1 MALVYNG
8 VTITKVVYNGTEI
21 KELIHNG
28 TVVFK
33 AEVPDT
39 PVTVSNYQ
47 TVQQSRTGYITV

>member
-33 AEVPDT
+33 VETPDT
-39 PVTVSNYQ
+39 PVTITNYQ
-47 TVQQSRTGYITV
+47 SVKQTISGYINV